1 MRNKINKLNKT
12 NKNGCVYD
20 CSDEKTRN
28 KKYAAGATDTADET
42 DATEIFDPFDSLN
55 CFEEFD
61 SKIEFYG
68 KKANKTKAEYDAMSD
83 EEKLEYILLQYKPIC
98 LKVAKKYNYDGA
110 EFQDMYIQACVEIL
124 EVIEEF
130 GLGDKDLSYHILSRV
145 GVNVKRKGDKD
156 RQEYENIPF
165 DDEKSAQGIEL
176 SLADFDR
183 ELKEAELFDEL
194 AGCLSGQELEIAKH
208 LSKYGSCS
216 YDEIAEIFGIS
227 KRTAARRLAEIRKKV
242 APLRRVL
249 KSA

>member
-1 MRNKINKLNKT
+1 MKNKINKINRT
-12 NKNGCVYD
+12 GCVYD
-20 CSDEKTRN
+20 CSYDETRN
-28 KKYAAGATDTADET
+28 KKYGREEAET
-42 DATEIFDPFDSLN
+42 TEIFDPFDSCG

-83 EEKLEYILLQYKPIC
+83 DEKREYILLQYKPIC

-130 GLGDKDLSYHILSRV
+130 GLDDKDLSYHILSRV
-145 GVNVKRKGDKD
+145 GVKVKRSGVKD
-156 RQEYENIPF
+156 RQEYANISF

-194 AGCLSGQELEIAKH
+194 ACYLSGQELEIAMA
-208 LSKYGSCS
+208 LSKCGSCS
-216 YDEIAEIFGIS
+216 YDDIGEIFGIS
-227 KRTAARRLAEIRKKV
+227 KRTVARRLAEIREKL
-242 APLRRVL
+242 APLRAAQKRV
-249 KSA
+249 